1 MVSMFAIM
9 TLFSAVL
16 AIVTVAQ
23 AYPPP
28 APAPATAP
36 IESGGCLDSAR
47 SVPLV
52 LRPPVSRAM
61 QIVRIDQIVS
71 TATDMPGEILG
82 FLYTT
87 ADGTTWLGERTAHY
101 TSPAAAEAMNQL
113 LASTHLPDENVTEFP
128 PQTRYGV
135 ATKYP
140 QFFRVRIPPAADA
153 PLRVQLLP
161 CVAWPATR
169 PLPDP
174 SM

>member
-1 MVSMFAIM
+1 MASMFAIM

-16 AIVTVAQ
+16 GIVTVAQ

-28 APAPATAP
+28 APAPAAAP
-36 IESGGCLDSAR
+36 LESGACLDSAR
-47 SVPLV
+47 SVPTV
-52 LRPPVSRAM
+52 LRPPISRTM

-71 TATDMPGEILG
+71 TATEMPGEILG

-87 ADGTTWLGERTAHY
+87 ADGTTWLGERTARY

-140 QFFRVRIPPAADA
+140 QFFRVRIPPTADA

-161 CVAWPATR
+161 CVAWPASR